1 MNSAGSFP
9 TLLEAFFSDRLMRQR
24 QASPHTIASYRDTFR
39 LLLQYAQQELLK
51 APSDLVIS
59 DLDTPLLGAFLE
71 HLEQQRENSARTRN
85 VRLAAIHSFFRYTS
99 RAQN

>member
-51 APSDLVIS
+51 AP
-59 DLDTPLLGAFLE
+59 
-71 HLEQQRENSARTRN
+71 
-85 VRLAAIHSFFRYTS
+85 
-99 RAQN
+99 